1 VKKFDDDYVVDDD
14 SNNNNNNNNNNRM
27 VWTGHL
33 VQSGKWEKILR
44 AEKFEKFAEKH
55 LD

>member
-1 VKKFDDDYVVDDD
+1 MMMMMIIIIT
-14 SNNNNNNNNNNRM
+14 NNNNNNNNRM

-33 VQSGKWEKILR
+33 VQDGKWEKILR
-44 AEKFEKFAEKH
+44 AEKFEKFAKKH